1 MKKSWIILLISSIA
15 VIMFFVF
22 AILNTREFE
31 VSFDTNGGNTIEV
44 IKVKRNEKVNRPTD
58 PVRDG
63 YTFIGWTLDDKEY
76 DFDQKVTKD
85 IRLVANWQKN
95 ESGISYKITFDS
107 NGGSKVEAIYVSDGK
122 IVSLPIPE
130 KEGYV
135 FKGWYNKDK
144 KVEVGDTISS
154 DITLKAKWEKKEE
167 QTVST
172 KKYTVSFDTD
182 GGSKI
187 NNQTVQQ
194 NNKVKKPLNPTKDG
208 FVFVEW
214 QLNGKTYNFNTAVTS
229 NITLKAV
236 WKEKESVK
244 EYTVTFDSDGG
255 SAVEKQVIIENGTA
269 VKPEDPTKEKYKFLG
284 WYLGEQL
291 YSFDTKITKD
301 ITLKAK
307 WEYIPTVTYK
317 IEELKG
323 SIVGQAK
330 LFILKD
336 NVKVAGTA
344 DVTTSSGTITVAIP
358 ATGLDIN
365 KNKIDKVEN
374 LKLNQ

>member
-1 MKKSWIILLISSIA
+1 MKKSWILALIASIA
-15 VIMFFVF
+15 LILVCVI
-22 AILNTREFE
+22 AITSSSNVE
-31 VSFDTNGGNTIEV
+31 VSFDSLGGTKVET
-44 IKVKRNEKVNRPTD
+44 IKVKKGSTITKPENPTKEGYSFIAWML
-58 PVRDG
+58 DG
-63 YTFIGWTLDDKEY
+63 EEF
-76 DFDQKVTKD
+76 DFDK
-85 IRLVANWQKN
+85 
-95 ESGISYKITFDS
+95 KITKNIKLTAKWQEESDIIYTISFDTD
-107 NGGSKVEAIYVSDGK
+107 GGNKVDNIKVKNGK
-122 IVSLPIPE
+122 INNLPIPE
-130 KEGYV
+130 KKGYT
-135 FKGWYNKDK
+135 FFGWYNKTE
-144 KVEVGDTISS
+144 KVEVGDTISK
-154 DITLKAKWEKKEE
+154 DITLKAKWEKQTE
-167 QTVST
+167 QSEST
-172 KKYTVSFDTD
+172 KKYTVSFDST
-182 GGSKI
+182 GGSKVDS
-187 NNQTVQQ
+187 QTVQQ

-208 FVFVEW
+208 FIFVEW
-214 QLNGKTYNFNTAVTS
+214 TLNGKTYNFNNGVTG

-244 EYTVTFDSDGG
+244 EYTVTFDSAGG
-255 SAVEKQVIIENGTA
+255 SKVDKQVIIEHGTA
-269 VKPEDPTKEKYKFLG
+269 VKPEDPTKDKYKFLG

-291 YSFDTKITKD
+291 YSFDSKVTKD

-344 DVTTSSGTITVAIP
+344 DVTTSSGTRTVAIP

-374 LKLNQ
+374 LKLNE

>member
-15 VIMFFVF
+15 VIMFFAF

-31 VSFDTNGGNTIEV
+31 VSFDTNGGNAIEV

-135 FKGWYNKDK
+135 FKGWYHKDK

-269 VKPEDPTKEKYKFLG
+269 VKPEAPTKEKYKFLG
-284 WYLGEQL
+284 WYLGEKA
-291 YSFDTKITKD
+291 YSFDTKVTKD

-307 WEYIPTVTYK
+307 WEYVPTITYVV
-317 IEELKG
+317 EEETG
-323 SIVGQAK
+323 SIVGQARV
-330 LFILKD
+330 FILKD
-336 NVKVAGTA
+336 GVKTAGYA
-344 DVTTSSGTITVAIP
+344 DITTSKGKQLVAIP
-358 ATGLDIN
+358 ATGFSIN
-365 KNKIDKVEN
+365 KNKIVKIEN
-374 LKLNQ
+374 AKLNN